1 MKSRLRLRHLIVIG
15 TIALLLTV
23 IACADIILSQ
33 RSLALI
39 RIGSMPVNSRVTD
52 QQLEQQLA
60 LSIRNYRLVL
70 KYPDGST
77 KAYTLKD
84 IGVSID
90 ISTSV
95 KHVRNGIKHAS
106 FRRLVW
112 WRPMEFQLATK
123 VDPLSFTHFIE
134 TDGTRTT
141 NPAKDASVSI
151 EDGAVKIVPEA
162 TGKGYTVPDSGVPIQ
177 DLVSKL
183 QRGPVT
189 LKQSTLYP
197 AVKAEKLASVQDK
210 VKRIIG
216 QPVVF
221 TIDSSSVRA
230 TSGDIA
236 GWLDLSPVNSAN
248 TVDVTV
254 NSGKVLDYINAIS
267 ASYIQPPRSR
277 LITKVADGYVVL
289 DPGKNGVDIVNKD
302 QAASDLAK
310 KVLGAKG
317 ATINLSAQYST
328 AKTIEAPQPYDK
340 WFVVDVATKRM
351 YAYEQTNL
359 VKTFLISSGAPGTP
373 TVLGQY
379 AIYAKYR
386 SQDMRGDNADGS
398 RYFQPDVP
406 YINYF
411 YKDFA
416 IHGNYWRPASY
427 FGNINSSHGCV
438 GIIPSDAEWVYDWA
452 PVGTPVIVH
461 D

>member
-1 MKSRLRLRHLIVIG
+1 MKSRLRLRHLIVIS
-15 TIALLLTV
+15 TIAVLLTV

-39 RIGSMPVNSRVTD
+39 RIGSMPVNSQTTD
-52 QQLEQQLA
+52 RQLEHQLTLA
-60 LSIRNYRLVL
+60 VKKYRLVL

-77 KAYTLKD
+77 KAYMLRD
-84 IGVSID
+84 IGMSID
-90 ISTSV
+90 VSTSV
-95 KHVRNGIKHAS
+95 KHIRNGIKHAPL
-106 FRRLVW
+106 RRLVW

-123 VDPLSFTHFIE
+123 VDPLPFTHFIE

-141 NPAKDASVSI
+141 DPAKDASVSI
-151 EDGAVKIVPEA
+151 DNGMVKIVREA

-183 QRGPVT
+183 EPGPMA
-189 LKQSTLYP
+189 LKKSVLYP
-197 AVKAEKLASVQDK
+197 AIKSEKLASVQVK
-210 VKRIIG
+210 VNRIIN
-216 QPVVF
+216 QTVVF
-221 TIDSSSVRA
+221 TIDGSSVRA
-230 TSGDIA
+230 TSSDIA
-236 GWLDLSPVNSAN
+236 GWLELSPVNSAN

-254 NSGKVLDYINAIS
+254 NSGKVLDYINTIS
-267 ASYIQPPRSR
+267 KPYTQPPRSR
-277 LITKVADGYVVL
+277 LITRVADGYVVL
-289 DPGKNGVDIVNKD
+289 DPGKNGLDIINKD
-302 QAASDLAK
+302 QTATDVAN
-310 KVLGAKG
+310 KVINTKG
-317 ATINLSAQYST
+317 ATINLSVQYST
-328 AKTIEAPQPYDK
+328 AKTVEAPQLYDK
-340 WFVVDVATKRM
+340 WLVVDVATKRM

-359 VKTFLISSGAPGTP
+359 VKTFLISSGAPRTP

-379 AIYAKYR
+379 AIYAKYS

-416 IHGNYWRPASY
+416 IHGNYWRPTSY

-438 GIIPSDAEWVYDWA
+438 GITPNDAGWVYDWA
-452 PVGTPVIVH
+452 PIGTPVIVH